1 MIVKDKIIG
10 HRGASMYAP
19 ENSASSLKLA
29 SLMGIEWIE
38 TDVQI
43 TLDNKLVI
51 FHDEKLERTSNGE
64 GFLALKKFSEL
75 KKLDIGSW
83 FSKEFEGERILS
95 LVEFLDL
102 IKKYEFSL
110 QLEIKHMHGKE
121 YEIVEEIVKQ
131 IKPYLDYFKGKLFVS
146 SFSEKCLRLFSRK
159 LPKIPLALALSFV
172 PKFPDQI
179 ANEAGVDI
187 LHFGDEF
194 VDNSS
199 LERLTKSKTEFAV
212 ATVNDKKRALFL
224 LRNGVQSILTD
235 DPKILNNKYF

>member
-102 IKKYEFSL
+102 IKKYKFSL

-121 YEIVEEIVKQ
+121 FEIVEEIVKQ
-131 IKPYLDYFKGKLFVS
+131 IDPYLDYFKGKLFVS

-159 LPKIPLALALSFV
+159 LPNIPLALALSFV

-235 DPKILNNKYF
+235 DPKILK

>member
-64 GFLALKKFSEL
+64 GFLALKKFSDL

-131 IKPYLDYFKGKLFVS
+131 IEPYLDYFKGKLFVS

-235 DPKILNNKYF
+235 DPKIFK

>member
-1 MIVKDKIIG
+1 MIVKNKIIA

-19 ENSASSLKLA
+19 ENSESSLKLA
-29 SLMGIEWIE
+29 SSMGVEWIE

-43 TLDNKLVI
+43 TRDNQLVI

-64 GFLALKKFSEL
+64 GFLALTKFSEL

-83 FSKEFEGERILS
+83 FSKEFAGEKILS

-102 IKKYEFSL
+102 IKRYKFSL

-121 YEIVEEIVKQ
+121 NEIVDEMVSQLE
-131 IKPYLDYFKGKLFVS
+131 PYLDYFEGKLFVS
-146 SFSEKCLRLFSRK
+146 SFSEKCLKLFSRK

-172 PKFPDQI
+172 PKYPDQI
-179 ANEAGVDI
+179 ATEAGVDI
-187 LHFGDEF
+187 LHFGDQF
-194 VDNSS
+194 VDSS
-199 LERLTKSKTEFAV
+199 ALKRLKKSKTEFAV
-212 ATVNDKKRALFL
+212 ATVNNKERAKFL

-235 DPKILNNKYF
+235 DPKILK

>member
-131 IKPYLDYFKGKLFVS
+131 IEPYLDYFKGKLFVS

-159 LPKIPLALALSFV
+159 LPNIPLALALSFV

-199 LERLTKSKTEFAV
+199 LERLKNSKTEFAV
-212 ATVNDKKRALFL
+212 AIVNDKKRALFL
-224 LRNGVQSILTD
+224 LNNGVQSILTD
-235 DPKILNNKYF
+235 DPKILK

>member
-131 IKPYLDYFKGKLFVS
+131 IEPYLDYFKGKLFVS

-199 LERLTKSKTEFAV
+199 LERLKKSKTEFAV

-235 DPKILNNKYF
+235 DPKILK

>member
-51 FHDEKLERTSNGE
+51 FHDEKLERTSNGD

-131 IKPYLDYFKGKLFVS
+131 IEPYLDYFKGKLFVS

-199 LERLTKSKTEFAV
+199 LERLKKSKTEFAV

>member
-131 IKPYLDYFKGKLFVS
+131 IEPYLDYFKGKLFVS

-199 LERLTKSKTEFAV
+199 LERLIKSKTEFAV

>member
-29 SLMGIEWIE
+29 SSMGIEWIE

-64 GFLALKKFSEL
+64 GFLALKKFSDL

-83 FSKEFEGERILS
+83 FSKEFEDERILS

-131 IKPYLDYFKGKLFVS
+131 IEPYLDYFKGKLFVS

-159 LPKIPLALALSFV
+159 LPNIPLALALSFV

-235 DPKILNNKYF
+235 DPKILK

>member
-29 SLMGIEWIE
+29 SLMGIDWIE

-75 KKLDIGSW
+75 NKLDIGSW

-95 LVEFLDL
+95 LVEF
-102 IKKYEFSL
+102 
-110 QLEIKHMHGKE
+110 
-121 YEIVEEIVKQ
+121 
-131 IKPYLDYFKGKLFVS
+131 
-146 SFSEKCLRLFSRK
+146 
-159 LPKIPLALALSFV
+159 
-172 PKFPDQI
+172 
-179 ANEAGVDI
+179 
-187 LHFGDEF
+187 
-194 VDNSS
+194 
-199 LERLTKSKTEFAV
+199 
-212 ATVNDKKRALFL
+212 
-224 LRNGVQSILTD
+224 
-235 DPKILNNKYF
+235 

>member
-64 GFLALKKFSEL
+64 GFLALKKFSDL

-95 LVEFLDL
+95 IVEFLDL

-131 IKPYLDYFKGKLFVS
+131 IEPYLDYFKGKLFVS

-235 DPKILNNKYF
+235 DPKIFK

>member
-29 SLMGIEWIE
+29 SSMGIEWIE

-51 FHDEKLERTSNGE
+51 FHDEKLERTSTGD

-102 IKKYEFSL
+102 IKKYKFSL

-131 IKPYLDYFKGKLFVS
+131 IDPYLDYFQGKIFVS

-194 VDNSS
+194 VDNYS
-199 LERLTKSKTEFAV
+199 LERLKKSKTEFAV

-224 LRNGVQSILTD
+224 LNNGVQSILTD
-235 DPKILNNKYF
+235 DPKILK

>member
-51 FHDEKLERTSNGE
+51 FHDEKLERTSNGD

-131 IKPYLDYFKGKLFVS
+131 IEPYLDYFKGKLFVS

-235 DPKILNNKYF
+235 DPKILK

>member
-64 GFLALKKFSEL
+64 GFLALKKFSDL

-95 LVEFLDL
+95 IVEFLDL

-131 IKPYLDYFKGKLFVS
+131 IEPYLDYFKGKLFVS

-235 DPKILNNKYF
+235 DPKILK

>member
-64 GFLALKKFSEL
+64 GFLALKKFSDL

-131 IKPYLDYFKGKLFVS
+131 IEPYLDYFKGKLFVS
-146 SFSEKCLRLFSRK
+146 SFSEKCLKLFSKK

-235 DPKILNNKYF
+235 DPKILK

>member
-1 MIVKDKIIG
+1 MIVKEKIIG

-64 GFLALKKFSEL
+64 GFLALKKFSDL

-131 IKPYLDYFKGKLFVS
+131 IEPYLDYFKGKLFVS
-146 SFSEKCLRLFSRK
+146 SFSEKCLKLFSKK

-179 ANEAGVDI
+179 AYEAGVDI

-235 DPKILNNKYF
+235 DPKILK

>member
-131 IKPYLDYFKGKLFVS
+131 IEPYLDYFKGKLFVS

-179 ANEAGVDI
+179 ADEAGVDI

-235 DPKILNNKYF
+235 DPKILK

>member
-131 IKPYLDYFKGKLFVS
+131 IEPYLDYFKGKLFVS

-199 LERLTKSKTEFAV
+199 LERLKKSKTEFAV

-235 DPKILNNKYF
+235 DPKILKNKYF

>member
-64 GFLALKKFSEL
+64 GFLALKKFSDL

-131 IKPYLDYFKGKLFVS
+131 IDPYLDYFKGKLFVS

-212 ATVNDKKRALFL
+212 ATVNDKKRAQFL

-235 DPKILNNKYF
+235 DPKILK

>member
-102 IKKYEFSL
+102 IKQYEFSL

-131 IKPYLDYFKGKLFVS
+131 IEPYLDYFKGKLFVS
-146 SFSEKCLRLFSRK
+146 SFSEKCNF
-159 LPKIPLALALSFV
+159 
-172 PKFPDQI
+172 
-179 ANEAGVDI
+179 
-187 LHFGDEF
+187 
-194 VDNSS
+194 
-199 LERLTKSKTEFAV
+199 
-212 ATVNDKKRALFL
+212 
-224 LRNGVQSILTD
+224 
-235 DPKILNNKYF
+235 

>member
-1 MIVKDKIIG
+1 MIVKEKIIG

-131 IKPYLDYFKGKLFVS
+131 IEPYLDYFKGKLFVS

-235 DPKILNNKYF
+235 DPKIFK

>member
-1 MIVKDKIIG
+1 MIVKDKIIC

-29 SLMGIEWIE
+29 SSMGINWIE

-51 FHDEKLERTSNGE
+51 FHDEKLERTSTGD

-83 FSKEFEGERILS
+83 FSKEFEGEKILS

-131 IKPYLDYFKGKLFVS
+131 IEPYLDYFKGKLFVS

-235 DPKILNNKYF
+235 DPKILK

>member
-29 SLMGIEWIE
+29 SSMGIEWIE

-51 FHDEKLERTSNGE
+51 FHDEKLERTSTGD

-102 IKKYEFSL
+102 IKKYKFSL

-121 YEIVEEIVKQ
+121 YEKVEEIVKQ
-131 IKPYLDYFKGKLFVS
+131 IEPYLDYFKGKLFVS

-194 VDNSS
+194 VDNYS
-199 LERLTKSKTEFAV
+199 LERLKKSKTEFAV

-224 LRNGVQSILTD
+224 LNNGVQSILTD
-235 DPKILNNKYF
+235 DPKILK

>member
-1 MIVKDKIIG
+1 MIVKDRIIG

-64 GFLALKKFSEL
+64 GFLALKKFSDL

-131 IKPYLDYFKGKLFVS
+131 IEPYLDYFKGKLFVS

-159 LPKIPLALALSFV
+159 LPNIPLALALSFV

-212 ATVNDKKRALFL
+212 ATVNDKKRAQFL

-235 DPKILNNKYF
+235 DPKIFK

>member
-131 IKPYLDYFKGKLFVS
+131 IEPYLDYFKGKLFVS

-199 LERLTKSKTEFAV
+199 LERLKKSKTEFAV